1 MDAEGNRKFSRANSG
16 LVFESF
22 QLLDPTTAPVLIIVA
37 SDASFHGNVTQHPL
51 FCEYLHCYESS
62 LITEFYF
69 QTVPSTCTNQN
80 DPKPLLGFHLLGCQ
94 LISKPWRQTDHQ
106 KASMAMQHAGLGWN
120 TRPYLMYSKT
130 GMPELRTQWPCIG
143 EEQYFDNQ
151 GFMWQQW
158 WSIILS
164 WISLQLAVK

>member
-120 TRPYLMYSKT
+120 TRPIS
-130 GMPELRTQWPCIG
+130 CIQRLG
-143 EEQYFDNQ
+143 CQNS
-151 GFMWQQW
+151 GR
-158 WSIILS
+158 SG
-164 WISLQLAVK
+164 LALGRSSTSTIKDLCGSSGGRSSSAG